1 MKIKPALS
9 TFLIGQTIVDLGRV
23 HLVNNG
29 SRQVC
34 DETLIFRLSNGRLFE
49 LMTEQELVIFNE
61 MASALDLVTS
71 RERSLQARSS
81 TGEVSASLLVGPLA
95 DDDEISTQ
103 LPFTVGSVTE
113 VWASLNGEPPFLM
126 AMSFWDQKKNA
137 RLSIYTA
144 IDEIELLSFSSLQE
158 RLHYE
163 SLAFNLRSFCYS
175 DNIGDLLGPRFR
187 PTRQALKVIAA

>member
-71 RERSLQARSS
+71 RERSL
-81 TGEVSASLLVGPLA
+81 EVSASLLVGPLA